1 MENEKKDLETKRNS
15 KIEIAYDFDHP
26 LDFSL
31 YKITSTYE
39 EKNTKK
45 DIKINFDK
53 VDEYRIQITKY
64 FKNINHELTKIMSK
78 FTKLKS
84 VVKDTN
90 EIDLIIKSCKKK
102 IVLNENKIEKLQEA
116 INTDIKEIIISSQKE
131 QQELRKRVTELEQLM
146 AAQII
151 FNNNVNTKV
160 QEQLKSKT

>member
-1 MENEKKDLETKRNS
+1 M
-15 KIEIAYDFDHP
+15 
-26 LDFSL
+26 
-31 YKITSTYE
+31 
-39 EKNTKK
+39 
-45 DIKINFDK
+45 
-53 VDEYRIQITKY
+53 
-64 FKNINHELTKIMSK
+64 
-78 FTKLKS
+78 
-84 VVKDTN
+84 
-90 EIDLIIKSCKKK
+90 IIKSCKKK

>member
-1 MENEKKDLETKRNS
+1 MEKEKKDLETKRNS

-39 EKNTKK
+39 EKNT
-45 DIKINFDK
+45 KINFDK

>member
-1 MENEKKDLETKRNS
+1 
-15 KIEIAYDFDHP
+15 
-26 LDFSL
+26 
-31 YKITSTYE
+31 
-39 EKNTKK
+39 
-45 DIKINFDK
+45 
-53 VDEYRIQITKY
+53 
-64 FKNINHELTKIMSK
+64 MSK

>member
-1 MENEKKDLETKRNS
+1 MEKEKKDLETKRNS

-102 IVLNENKIEKLQEA
+102 IVLNENKIR
-116 INTDIKEIIISSQKE
+116 I
-131 QQELRKRVTELEQLM
+131 
-146 AAQII
+146 
-151 FNNNVNTKV
+151 
-160 QEQLKSKT
+160 